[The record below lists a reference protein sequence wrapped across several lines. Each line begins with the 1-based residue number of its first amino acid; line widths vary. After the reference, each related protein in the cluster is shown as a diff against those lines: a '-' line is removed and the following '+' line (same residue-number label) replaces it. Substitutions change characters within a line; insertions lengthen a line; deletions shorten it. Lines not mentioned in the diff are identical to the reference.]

1 MTFNDG
7 RGSSSEEKRF
17 SGRLAAEEPLILG
30 IETSCDETGIGIV
43 RGHTLLAD
51 AVASSVDAHARY
63 GGVVPEV
70 ASRAHLEAM
79 VPTMQRALDTAGVT
93 QAVADFLS
101 RFSAAEKS
109 GSADSILAMY
119 TPDARLDVQG
129 MPAIDGRAA
138 LDAVIRPMAAS
149 RTITDMKLMPN
160 ETAVVSNE
168 LVLQGGTF
176 AETYVEKKK
185 TSVAPSRPPTNTS
198 GLLRLIPCLT
208 MSLSGA

>member
-1 MTFNDG
+1 MR
-7 RGSSSEEKRF
+7 RGTVLLL
-17 SGRLAAEEPLILG
+17 GAALACAKAEPPPPPPP
-30 IETSCDETGIGIV
+30 
-43 RGHTLLAD
+43 A
-51 AVASSVDAHARY
+51 
-63 GGVVPEV
+63 P
-70 ASRAHLEAM
+70 
-79 VPTMQRALDTAGVT
+79 PTVDTAGVT

-101 RFSAAEKS
+101 RFSAAGKS

-149 RTITDMKLMPN
+149 RTITGMKLMPN

-185 TSVAPSRPPTNTS
+185 TSVEHGRYASTIAKGSDGQWRFGYLMAIVDSTVT
-198 GLLRLIPCLT
+198 GR
-208 MSLSGA
+208 